1 MSINRI
7 LTDKDRAAYSLEV
20 DLMNKH
26 VPEMMAR
33 KIQDAVVQQ
42 AFVLHTVIYDFA
54 HPFYQKSKQLPRI
67 LSAGS
72 WEDTAGETLK
82 KLGYSVTDCDPMV
95 NSDLHTFRLAGH
107 GEFDVVISTSVLEHT
122 ENDEEFV
129 ADSADLLLPGG
140 MGVFTMDFMDEWD
153 GGGTPTT
160 SRRFYTTHDLEHRL
174 RTVLRDHGCDLIDEP
189 NYTDKDRFSWEGYQ
203 YSFATFV
210 FTKNQ

>member
-1 MSINRI
+1 MTVNRI
-7 LTDKDRAAYSLEV
+7 LTDKDRQAYAFEI

-26 VPEMMAR
+26 APDMMAR

-54 HPFYQKSKQLPRI
+54 HPFYQRTKQLPTV

-82 KLGYSVTDCDPMV
+82 KLGYKVWDCDPVV
-95 NSDLHTFRLAGH
+95 NSDLHTFRLQGH

-129 ADSADLLLPGG
+129 ADSACLLLPGG
-140 MGVFTMDFMDEWD
+140 MGIFTVDYLNEWD
-153 GGGTPTT
+153 GGGTPAT
-160 SRRFYTTHDLEHRL
+160 SRRFYTAHDLEHRL
-174 RTVLRDHGCDLIDEP
+174 RAILRDNDCDLIDDP
-189 NYTDKDRFSWEGYQ
+189 DYYAKDRFSWEGYN

-210 FTKNQ
+210 FTKNK